1 MWLLKKLQLP
11 NNKIVLRGVEFYI
24 PEICFYRDGEA
35 HCLFLNRDLN
45 DYILKEIPKDRLNNI
60 FIRKTLNERRR
71 KYREKLALLT
81 RMAQN

>member
-1 MWLLKKLQLP
+1 
-11 NNKIVLRGVEFYI
+11 
-24 PEICFYRDGEA
+24 
-35 HCLFLNRDLN
+35 
-45 DYILKEIPKDRLNNI
+45 LNNI